1 MDYIDLNEINLS
13 FPVTDDFAGMCE
25 KRGIDR
31 VLKALDNA
39 PRHNINGDTSD
50 GYHTFN
56 ELYHHRAI
64 LFSVICHELSHLA
77 WKSLKHSD
85 GSMFDGMFIVGINT
99 PHGQATYHYDIDPY
113 WDMFDVF
120 EYDRA
125 PEWDGHT
132 PDMAIERIGKLRFS
146 SV

>member
-1 MDYIDLNEINLS
+1 MLLIDEDMDCIDLNEIDLS

-56 ELYHHRAI
+56 EL
-64 LFSVICHELSHLA
+64 SNPVLSYL
-77 WKSLKHSD
+77 
-85 GSMFDGMFIVGINT
+85 
-99 PHGQATYHYDIDPY
+99 P
-113 WDMFDVF
+113 
-120 EYDRA
+120 
-125 PEWDGHT
+125 
-132 PDMAIERIGKLRFS
+132 
-146 SV
+146 